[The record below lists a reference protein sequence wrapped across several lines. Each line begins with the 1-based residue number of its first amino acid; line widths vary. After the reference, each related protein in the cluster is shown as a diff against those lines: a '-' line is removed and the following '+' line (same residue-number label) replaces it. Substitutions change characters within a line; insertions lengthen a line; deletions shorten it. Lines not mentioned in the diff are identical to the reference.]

1 MGVGTD
7 IEVVTMFKARM
18 NTIFAV
24 GVLMAASGGWTQ
36 DKAPLDLV
44 QTIPMEGA
52 QGKIDHLSVD
62 VAGKRLFVATTGS
75 NSVQVIDLAQGKV
88 IHKIE
93 GLPEP
98 QGIAY
103 LPDFKRIAIA
113 NGKDGSCRIYDGES
127 YKLLKSADF
136 KEDGD
141 NVRYDAA
148 AKRIYV
154 AHEAGGL
161 GVVDAEKMEK
171 IDDIKLEGHPEAFQL
186 EKSGKRIFV
195 NIPDAKHIAVV
206 DREKRAVVA
215 KWPLEKLESN
225 FPMALDE
232 ANHRLFIGCR
242 KPSKLLV
249 LDTETGKEIVQLT
262 ISRDTDDLF
271 YDAPSKRIYLSA
283 GEGFIDTIDQKDA
296 DHYKRIWAQTTAPGA
311 RTSLFVPDLGLLYVA
326 VPGKD
331 NQKAEVR
338 VYKPKP

>member
-1 MGVGTD
+1 
-7 IEVVTMFKARM
+7 M
-18 NTIFAV
+18 NMSPERLQKV
-24 GVLMAASGGWTQ
+24 RSLLLLGMMLGASGGWTQ
-36 DKAPLDLV
+36 DKAPLELV
-44 QTIPMEGA
+44 QTIPMEGV

-62 VAGKRLFVATTGS
+62 VTGKRLFVATTGS

-88 IHKIE
+88 VHKIE

-98 QGIAY
+98 QGVVF
-103 LPDFKRIAIA
+103 LPDLKRIVVA
-113 NGKDGSCRIYDGES
+113 NGKDGSCRIFDGES

-148 AKRIYV
+148 ARRIYV

-161 GVVDAEKMEK
+161 GVVDAERGEK
-171 IDDIKLEGHPEAFQL
+171 IDDIMLEGHPESFQL
-186 EKSGKRIFV
+186 EKNGKKIFV
-195 NIPDAKHIAVV
+195 NIPDAKQIAVV
-206 DREKRAVVA
+206 DREKRSVVA
-215 KWPLEKLESN
+215 KWPLEKLEAN

-249 LDTETGKEIVQLT
+249 LDSESGKEVAQLT

-271 YDAPSKRIYLSA
+271 YDAPSRRIYLSA

-296 DHYKRIWAQTTAPGA
+296 DRYKRVWAQTTAPGA
-311 RTSLFVPDLGLLYVA
+311 RTSLFVPDLGLLYLA

-331 NQKAEVR
+331 AQKAELR

>member
-1 MGVGTD
+1 M
-7 IEVVTMFKARM
+7 IMSNERM
-18 NTIFAV
+18 SKVRSLLSLAV
-24 GVLMAASGGWTQ
+24 LAAASGAWTQ

-44 QTIPMEGA
+44 QTIPMEGV

-62 VAGKRLFVATTGS
+62 AAGKRLFVATTGN

-88 IHKIE
+88 VHKIE

-98 QGIAY
+98 QGVVY
-103 LPDFKRIAIA
+103 LPDLKRIAIA
-113 NGKDGSCRIYDGES
+113 NGKDGSCRIFDGDS
-127 YKLLKSADF
+127 YKLLKSVDF

-148 AKRIYV
+148 AKRVYV

-171 IDDIKLEGHPEAFQL
+171 IDDIKLEGHPESFQL
-186 EKSGKRIFV
+186 EKNGKRIFV

-206 DREKRAVVA
+206 DREKRSVLA
-215 KWPLEKLESN
+215 KWPLEKLEAN

-242 KPSKLLV
+242 KPSKVLV
-249 LDTETGKEIVQLT
+249 LDSETGKEVAQLT

-296 DHYKRIWAQTTAPGA
+296 DHYKRVWAQTTAPGA
-311 RTSLFVPDLGLLYVA
+311 RTSLFVAELGMLYVA

-331 NQKAEVR
+331 AQKSEVR

>member
-1 MGVGTD
+1 M
-7 IEVVTMFKARM
+7 IMKKAWSFLSLAVV
-18 NTIFAV
+18 
-24 GVLMAASGGWTQ
+24 MAASGAWTQ
-36 DKAPLDLV
+36 DKAPLELV
-44 QTIPMEGA
+44 QTIPMEGV

-62 VAGKRLFVATTGS
+62 VAGKRLFVATTAN

-88 IHKIE
+88 VHKID

-98 QGIAY
+98 QGIVF
-103 LPDFKRIAIA
+103 LPDLKRIVVAH
-113 NGKDGSCRIYDGES
+113 GKDGSCRIFDGES
-127 YKLLKSADF
+127 YKLLKSVDF

-161 GVVDAEKMEK
+161 GVVDAEKGEK

-186 EKSGKRIFV
+186 EKNGKRIFV

-206 DREKRAVVA
+206 DREKRSVVA
-215 KWPLEKLESN
+215 KWPLEKLEAN
-225 FPMALDE
+225 YPMALDE
-232 ANHRLFIGCR
+232 VNHRLFIGCR
-242 KPSKLLV
+242 KPSKVLV
-249 LDTETGKEIVQLT
+249 LDSETGKEVAQLT

-283 GEGFIDTIDQKDA
+283 GEGFIDTIDQRDA
-296 DHYKRIWAQTTAPGA
+296 DHYKRVWAQTTAPGA
-311 RTSLFVPDLGLLYVA
+311 RTSLFVPDLGLLYLA